1 MMCGAPVVREP
12 ADGARAAR
20 PATLDRETLRF
31 IRAIVSRPATFTF
44 VFLTACVFLYLLME
58 FSGGA
63 QGAVLIEYGAKVNRL
78 IDERGEWWR
87 FVTPIFLHV
96 TVPGFGPLHLLTNMY
111 GLFMLGPYVEKLYGS
126 SKFVFFWM
134 LTGVAGVVTS
144 YLTVR
149 PELAGGP
156 WGYIFKARDY
166 PAAGAS
172 GALFGLVGVLFVF
185 GIKYRKELPEDFKRA
200 FGFGMLPMILLNL
213 LIGYLARGVVD
224 NAAHLGGLLAGI
236 VLALLV
242 SYRRPGEPPRR
253 ALPWRLAQVALL
265 ALVALSFAAAWRNFG
280 GPRPDAG
287 LFSPRELFS
296 LAGPSRY
303 LDAVNDSTNAFNA
316 ALDGDPEPAERVIK
330 PLDEEPPLDDRDKQL
345 RGELKAILIS
355 AQQFGSTKPEERKKA
370 SALRQREQLVAAYEE
385 WQGRFLEWVKA
396 EGGDHGIVMREGEAQ
411 GPPERKGGPGGN
423 NAPAERDAPERK
435 K

>member
-20 PATLDRETLRF
+20 HPARDHETMRF
-31 IRAIVSRPATFTF
+31 IRAIISRPATFTF

-96 TVPGFGPLHLLTNMY
+96 TVPGYGPLHLLTNMY

-134 LTGVAGVVTS
+134 LTGVAGVATS

-149 PELAGGP
+149 PELAAGP

-213 LIGYLARGVVD
+213 LHRLPRARRRGQRGAPRRAAGGRRARALRRLQATGRAAAPRRVVAPRAGR
-224 NAAHLGGLLAGI
+224 AARARRGELRRRVAQLRRPPTGRGPLQPARAVQPRGAVPLPRRDQRERTRFPHRPQ
-236 VLALLV
+236 
-242 SYRRPGEPPRR
+242 RRPGAGGARR
-253 ALPWRLAQVALL
+253 QANWTRRRRSTTAR
-265 ALVALSFAAAWRNFG
+265 SCCAA
-280 GPRPDAG
+280 
-287 LFSPRELFS
+287 S
-296 LAGPSRY
+296 
-303 LDAVNDSTNAFNA
+303 
-316 ALDGDPEPAERVIK
+316 
-330 PLDEEPPLDDRDKQL
+330 
-345 RGELKAILIS
+345 
-355 AQQFGSTKPEERKKA
+355 
-370 SALRQREQLVAAYEE
+370 
-385 WQGRFLEWVKA
+385 
-396 EGGDHGIVMREGEAQ
+396 
-411 GPPERKGGPGGN
+411 
-423 NAPAERDAPERK
+423 
-435 K
+435 

>member
-1 MMCGAPVVREP
+1 
-12 ADGARAAR
+12 AR
-20 PATLDRETLRF
+20 PAEQQQRPPRAPHADPETLRF
-31 IRAIVSRPATFTF
+31 LRAIISRPATFTF

-96 TVPGFGPLHLLTNMY
+96 TVPGYGPLHLLTNMY

-126 SKFVFFWM
+126 PKFVFFWM
-134 LTGVAGVVTS
+134 LTGVAGVATS

-149 PELAGGP
+149 PALAGGP

-224 NAAHLGGLLAGI
+224 NAAHLGGLLAGV
-236 VLALLV
+236 VLALFV
-242 SYRRPGEPPRR
+242 SYKRPGEPTRR
-253 ALPWRLAQVALL
+253 AALWRLAQVALL
-265 ALVALSFAAAWRNFG
+265 ALVAASFAAAWRNFG

-287 LFSPRELFS
+287 RFSLRELFS

-303 LDAVNDSTNAFNA
+303 LGAINESESAFHA
-316 ALDGDPEPAERVIK
+316 ALNGDPEPAERVVRQ
-330 PLDEEPPLDDRDKQL
+330 LDEAPPLDDREKLL
-345 RGELKAILIS
+345 RGELKAILVS
-355 AQQFGSTKPEERKKA
+355 AQQYGSTKLEERKKA
-370 SALRQREQLVAAYEE
+370 SAQRQREQLVTTYDE
-385 WQGRFLEWVKA
+385 WNKRFLEWVKT
-396 EGGDHGIVMREGEAQ
+396 EGGNYGIIMREGEEA
-411 GPPERKGGPGGN
+411 
-423 NAPAERDAPERK
+423 APERK
-435 K
+435 DAPESKK

>member
-12 ADGARAAR
+12 SGASRAAR
-20 PATLDRETLRF
+20 HPARDHETLRF
-31 IRAIVSRPATFTF
+31 IRAIISRPATFTF

-96 TVPGFGPLHLLTNMY
+96 TVPGYGPLHLLTNMY

-126 SKFVFFWM
+126 PKFVFFWM
-134 LTGVAGVVTS
+134 LTGVAGVATS

-149 PELAGGP
+149 PALAGGP

-224 NAAHLGGLLAGI
+224 NAAHLGGLLAGV
-236 VLALLV
+236 VLALFV
-242 SYRRPGEPPRR
+242 SYKRPGEPTRR
-253 ALPWRLAQVALL
+253 AALWRLAQVALL
-265 ALVALSFAAAWRNFG
+265 ALVAASFAAAWRNFG

-287 LFSPRELFS
+287 RFSLRELFS

-303 LDAVNDSTNAFNA
+303 LGAINESESAFHA
-316 ALDGDPEPAERVIK
+316 ALNGDPEPAERVVRQ
-330 PLDEEPPLDDRDKQL
+330 LDEAPPLDDREKLL
-345 RGELKAILIS
+345 RGELKAILVS
-355 AQQFGSTKPEERKKA
+355 AQQYGSTKLEERKKA
-370 SALRQREQLVAAYEE
+370 SAQRQREQLVTTYDE
-385 WQGRFLEWVKA
+385 WNKRFLEWVKT
-396 EGGDHGIVMREGEAQ
+396 EGGNYGIIMREGEEA
-411 GPPERKGGPGGN
+411 
-423 NAPAERDAPERK
+423 APERK
-435 K
+435 DAPESKK